1 MVVNNEQRNGKVF
14 FMAGLKGEGKTR
26 KLIDMANSEA
36 KTTDG
41 HLVFVDDDK
50 RHIHDVH
57 RDIRFVETGK
67 GFLANYREFTGFI
80 LGVLSQNSD
89 IQHIYVDGINNIIE
103 TVDVESLLKLQAR
116 LESIA
121 RVDDVNFTI
130 SVNWDK
136 KSLPD
141 EIKAALV

>member
-1 MVVNNEQRNGKVF
+1 MVQESSKARVM
-14 FMAGLKGEGKTR
+14 FMAGQKGEGKTR

-41 HLVFVDDDK
+41 HLVFIDDDK

-67 GFLANYREFTGFI
+67 GLLSNHREFTGFI

-89 IQHIYVDGINNIIE
+89 IQHIYVDGLNNIVE
-103 TVDVESLLKLQAR
+103 TVDNESLLKLQAR
-116 LESIA
+116 LEAIA
-121 RVDDVNFTI
+121 KVDDVSFTV
-130 SVNWDK
+130 SVNYDK
-136 KSLPD
+136 NSLPD
-141 EIKAALV
+141 AIKAALI

>member
-1 MVVNNEQRNGKVF
+1 MELMTERKAKVW

-26 KLIDMANSEA
+26 KLIDMANNEA

-41 HLVFVDDDK
+41 HLVFIDDDK

-67 GFLANYREFTGFI
+67 GFFYNHREFTGFL
-80 LGVLSQNSD
+80 LGIISQNSD

-103 TVDVESLLKLQAR
+103 SVDIESLLKLQAR

-121 RVDDVNFTI
+121 KLDDVSFTI

-141 EIKAALV
+141 EIKAVLV

>member
-1 MVVNNEQRNGKVF
+1 MVMQEGKGKVW

-26 KLIDMANSEA
+26 KLIDMVNNEL

-41 HLVFVDDDK
+41 HLVFIDDDK
-50 RHIHDVH
+50 RHIHDLH

-67 GFLANYREFTGFI
+67 NFFYNHREFTGFI
-80 LGVLSQNSD
+80 LGIISQNSD

-103 TVDVESLLKLQAR
+103 TVDAESLLKLQAR
-116 LESIA
+116 LETIA
-121 RVDDVNFTI
+121 KLDDVSFTI

-136 KSLPD
+136 KNLPD
-141 EIKAALV
+141 EIKSVLV

>member
-1 MVVNNEQRNGKVF
+1 MEMKNDNKQKVW

-26 KLIDMANSEA
+26 KLIEMANNEA

-67 GFLANYREFTGFI
+67 GYFYNHREFTGFL
-80 LGVLSQNSD
+80 LGIISQNSD
-89 IQHIYVDGINNIIE
+89 IKHIYVDGINNIIDI
-103 TVDVESLLKLQAR
+103 VDIESLLKLKAR
-116 LESIA
+116 LETIA
-121 RVDDVNFTI
+121 SLDDVSFTI

-136 KSLPD
+136 KDLPD
-141 EIKAALV
+141 EIKAVLV

>member
-1 MVVNNEQRNGKVF
+1 MEMKDNKAKVW

-26 KLIDMANSEA
+26 KLIEMVNNEA

-41 HLVFVDDDK
+41 HLVFIDDDR
-50 RHIHDVH
+50 RHIHDLH

-67 GFLANYREFTGFI
+67 NFFYNHREFAGFI
-80 LGVLSQNSD
+80 LGIISQNSD

-116 LESIA
+116 LETIA
-121 RVDDVNFTI
+121 KLDDVSFTI